1 LTGHTRLAGLALAVL
16 LGGCAI
22 RQTPPAHAEPPVPAA
37 GFPAPSAETAASAP
51 PALVEP
57 GPPSPLEAAVR
68 TALAQV
74 GAPYRFGGMSPAGF
88 DCSGLVRYA
97 FGLAGIELPR
107 DTRQQRDSTIR
118 VARSEPLQP
127 GDLLFFHR
135 GRRGAMHVAVY
146 VGDRRFVHAPS
157 RGGRVRLDALDA
169 EHWERRFIEARRAV
183 ASWMVESSR

>member
-1 LTGHTRLAGLALAVL
+1 MTRQSRLAGVAIVAL

-22 RQTPPAHAEPPVPAA
+22 RQTPPVHAQPLSQAVGLPESSVGVATGVP
-37 GFPAPSAETAASAP
+37 PAPA
-51 PALVEP
+51 EP
-57 GPPSPLEAAVR
+57 GPPSAAEAAVR

-74 GAPYRFGGMSPAGF
+74 GAPYRFGGTSPAGF

-107 DTRQQRDSTIR
+107 DTRQQRNSTVP

-183 ASWMVESSR
+183 TSWMVESSR